1 MKSEEIYVKLL
12 LKINKGNTESN
23 IALDKSRFVLIF
35 NECKNRWVE
44 KLLKHKDSILID
56 SLWELVKEETLLKP
70 VVKQDYVEFTIPT
83 DFYELISTKAK
94 AKQNSCTK
102 ELYVREIK
110 NQDKNITS
118 FNQNLKP
125 NFNYLWTYCSLQDKK
140 IRVYKNDFTIL
151 STNIEYYKVI
161 PDIDIEGYI
170 KFDGTL
176 SSNVDI
182 DLSDQYV
189 DQIINLC
196 AEEFFRDFQNTQG
209 LSLSKDRTNSQE

>member
-1 MKSEEIYVKLL
+1 MNSEEIYVKLL
-12 LKINKGNTESN
+12 LKINRGNTESN

-56 SLWELVKEETLLKP
+56 SLWEIVEEETLLNP
-70 VVKQDYVEFTIPT
+70 VVKQDFVEFTIPT

-94 AKQNSCTK
+94 AKQNSCIK

-125 NFNYLWTYCSLQDKK
+125 NFNYLWTYCSLQDKN
-140 IRVYKNDFTIL
+140 IRIYKNDFTIL
-151 STNIEYYKVI
+151 SAIIEYYKVI

-170 KFDGTL
+170 KFDGAP
-176 SSNVDI
+176 SSNINI